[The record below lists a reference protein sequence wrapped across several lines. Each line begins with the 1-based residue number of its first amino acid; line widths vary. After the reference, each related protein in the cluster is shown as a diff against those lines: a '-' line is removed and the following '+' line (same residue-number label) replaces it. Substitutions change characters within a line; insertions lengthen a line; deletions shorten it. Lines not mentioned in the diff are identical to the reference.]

1 MDAGT
6 GQVRGSI
13 VEKLS
18 PRQRE
23 IMEMVAKGLTERQI
37 ARELGIAARTVKY
50 HKATARS
57 RTGCQSS
64 VELAVKFVLEVRG
77 L

>member
-6 GQVRGSI
+6 GQVRGGI

-57 RTGCQSS
+57 RSIRASRASMSRARRSTFNAC
-64 VELAVKFVLEVRG
+64 
-77 L
+77 